1 MGTLTLP
8 RTDTFV
14 GGDWSATTGDGEDE
28 VVNPATEA
36 LLASV
41 PRGGVADG
49 NAAIAAA
56 RRAFDEG
63 PWPAMSGTERAFHL
77 RRLRDELAARSIQLT
92 DLVISEV
99 GSTHAV
105 AVSHQVCLPIEQ
117 LDFWATAAAK
127 PDLIPHEPRVTRR
140 SGGGSWL
147 GSWVVRR
154 EPIGVAA
161 AIVAYNF
168 PFLLAVMK
176 IGPALAAGN
185 TLVLKPSPYTPLTAF
200 VIAEAVAAAGLP
212 PGVVNVLTGDSEVGH
227 QLTTSPHVDL
237 VTFTGSDAVGAA
249 IAAQAAPTLK
259 RVLLELGGKSAMI
272 VRADADLDQA
282 AQLGLQSFTFN
293 AGQGCALTTR
303 HLVHRSVIDDYHR
316 RLAALSQEVRVG
328 DPADPGTQM
337 GPLIRPAAVER
348 TARYVHQAL
357 DAGASLLAGGKPPN
371 EPSKGYF
378 FEPTVLADV
387 DNAWPVAQDEIFGP
401 VAVTIAFDDDDHAV
415 RIANDSRYGLDA
427 AVVSRDT
434 GAAFE
439 LACRLR
445 AGGVSINGGA
455 GWTNPGVPFGG
466 YKRSGIGREN
476 GDEGLE
482 HYTELKTIKYH
493 AG

>member
-8 RTDTFV
+8 RTELFV
-14 GGDWSATTGDGEDE
+14 GGDWRAATGDGEDH

-36 LLASV
+36 LLATV
-41 PRGGVADG
+41 ARGGSGDG
-49 NAAIAAA
+49 DAAIAAA

-63 PWPAMSGTERAFHL
+63 PWPTMTGTERSSHI
-77 RRLRDELAARSIQLT
+77 RRLRDELEARAAQLT
-92 DLVISEV
+92 DLIISEV
-99 GSTHAV
+99 GSTQAV
-105 AVSHQVCLPIEQ
+105 AASHQVGLPIEQ
-117 LDFWATAAAK
+117 LDFWATAAAR
-127 PDLIPHEPRVTRR
+127 PDLVAHPPRVARR
-140 SGGGSWL
+140 SDGSSWL

-176 IGPALAAGN
+176 LGPALAAGN

-200 VIAEAVAAAGLP
+200 VIAEAVAAADLP
-212 PGVVNVLTGDSEVGH
+212 PGVVNVLTGDAEVGH

-249 IAAQAAPTLK
+249 IATQAAPTLK
-259 RVLLELGGKSAMI
+259 HVLLELGGKSALI
-272 VRADADLDQA
+272 VRADADVDEA
-282 AQLGLQSFTFN
+282 ARLGLQSLTFN

-303 HLVHRSVIDDYHR
+303 HLVHRSVRDDYHR
-316 RLAALSQEVRVG
+316 RLAELSQAVRVG
-328 DPADPGTQM
+328 DPAEAGTQM
-337 GPLIRPAAVER
+337 GPLIRPASVER
-348 TARYVHQAL
+348 VARYVDGAL
-357 DAGASLLAGGKPPN
+357 DAGASLLAGGRRPSEPP
-371 EPSKGYF
+371 KGYF
-378 FEPTVLADV
+378 FEPTVLGDV

-401 VAVTIAFDDDDHAV
+401 VAVTIAFDHDDEAV

-445 AGGVSINGGA
+445 AGGVAINGGA
-455 GWTNPGVPFGG
+455 GWTNPRVPFGG

-476 GDEGLE
+476 GYEGLE